1 MTNPPDRHA
10 ILKALNAFA
19 PPAPLRS
26 PTLALF
32 ATLGYR
38 SSRTLVIDPPTAA
51 GLQALFAIRLDP
63 QRALTAEW
71 DAVEFLFQLTDAE
84 MQALGAQQPLPFDS
98 TQPVDDTRM
107 QSYLFLAI
115 RLRAAHYSRTALAG
129 ITREIN
135 RHFPMPLLVLFQHGA
150 TLTIAIINRRMH
162 RHHAARDVLQ
172 KVTLIKDID
181 VGQPHRAHLDILYDL
196 AWPVLA
202 HEQPPRNFVE
212 LQHAWERVLSS
223 SELNKRFY
231 REIADWYFW
240 ATQQVVFPPGGEPD
254 AEQRNA
260 IAIIRL
266 ITRLIFVWFL
276 KEKGLVPADLF
287 NEHKLSALL
296 KDFSPDASSYYR
308 AILQNLFFATL
319 NQEMGQRAFRT
330 RRSDGRDQHR
340 LVTNLYRY
348 EDYFQAGGAEQL
360 LALMQPI
367 PFLNGGLFECLDH
380 EDEQRQVVRIDGFSD
395 EPKNPLVVPNRL
407 FFGAEQAVDLHRFY
421 GTSGRPQQVRGLI
434 HIFNRYKFTVTENT
448 PIEEE
453 IALDPELLG
462 QVFENLLAA
471 YNPETGATA
480 RKQTGAFYTPREIVN
495 YMVDEAL
502 LAYLGQHLCQAA
514 PQPSGQDAPAPD
526 TLTRR
531 LRHLL
536 SYTDEPPQFGPDETN
551 TLLMAIDQVKI
562 LDPACGSGAFPMGVL
577 QKLVFLLG
585 KLDPGNQRWKQRQ
598 IDNLEEDMRKAG
610 RIQDAQVR
618 ENALDL
624 LEQKRDA
631 IERAFAYDALDY
643 ARKLYLIQNCIYGVD
658 IQPIAVQIAKL
669 RCFIALIVDQQTDE
683 QLENRGILA
692 LPNLETRFVAA
703 NTLLGMAVSQG
714 ALRSQA
720 VLRLEQELATVRQ
733 RHFDARTP
741 RTKRKYR
748 DEDRRIRQQI
758 GVELKQD
765 GVPGAT
771 ADLLARWDPYDQ
783 NASAEFFDPGWMFSI
798 EGGFD
803 IVLGNPP
810 YVRHEQIRDQKP
822 RLKERYTCYTGTA
835 DLYVYFYE
843 RGLQLLNPG
852 GVLSYIS
859 SNKYFRAG
867 YGKKLR
873 HYLASKTSIE
883 QLIDFGDAPIFTAIA
898 YPSIIIARKTA
909 PNANQTRTLTWTP
922 GQPLDEF
929 VQVWR
934 AHSFL
939 LAQQELQADGWQLE
953 APAVLR
959 LLDKL
964 RNAGTPLG
972 EYVRGRL
979 YYGIK
984 TGLNEAFVVDRA
996 TRDQLIAAHPSSA
1009 EVLKPYLRGRDV
1021 KRWCVESPDLWLIFI
1036 PWHFPLHADTTITG
1050 ASKEA
1055 EQAFERHYPV
1065 IYDHLHKFQKEL
1077 SARNKTETGVRY
1089 EWYAL
1094 QRCAA
1099 TYWQEFEQP
1108 KIVIPAI
1115 IRNVAYAPDFDTCF
1129 SNDKTSICV
1138 TTDISYLLGLL
1149 NSQVLWWFMQQIAA
1163 TKQGGFYEFKPMYV
1177 SRLPIP
1183 TIDADAKKPIETLVE
1198 RILATKRSD
1207 PRADVSGL
1215 EAEIDAH
1222 VYRLYGLTP
1231 EEIALV
1237 EG

>member
-1 MTNPPDRHA
+1 MSNPPDRHA
-10 ILKALNAFA
+10 ILRALQAFA
-19 PPAPLRS
+19 PPAALRPS
-26 PTLALF
+26 ALALF

-38 SSRTLVIDPPTAA
+38 SPKTLEFHPPTAA
-51 GLQALFAIRLDP
+51 GLQALFDLRLDP

-71 DAVEFLFQLTDAE
+71 DAVELLFQLTDEE
-84 MQALGAQQPLPFDS
+84 MQATGGQQLLPFDS
-98 TQPVDDTRM
+98 TQPVDNARIE
-107 QSYLFLAI
+107 SYLFVAI
-115 RLRAAHYSRTALAG
+115 RLHGDHYTRTTLAG
-129 ITREIN
+129 ITRELN
-135 RHFPMPLLVLFQHGA
+135 RHFPMPLLVLFQHGS

-162 RHHAARDVLQ
+162 QLHTARDVLQ

-202 HEQPPRNFVE
+202 HEQPPGNFVA
-212 LQHAWERVLSS
+212 LQRAWERVLSS
-223 SELNKRFY
+223 AELNKRFY

-240 ATQQVVFPPGGEPD
+240 ATQQVTFPDGGEPD
-254 AEQRNA
+254 AERRNA
-260 IAIIRL
+260 IALIRL

-296 KDFSPDASSYYR
+296 NDFSPDVSSYYR

-319 NQEMGQRAFRT
+319 NQEMGQRAFRS
-330 RRSDGRDQHR
+330 RRSGGRDQHR

-348 EDYFQAGGAEQL
+348 QASFQDGADEQL
-360 LALMQPI
+360 LALMRHI
-367 PFLNGGLFECLDH
+367 PFLNGGLFECLDY
-380 EDEQRQVVRIDGFSD
+380 EDEQQQVVRIDGFSD

-407 FFGAEQAVDLHRFY
+407 FFGTEQAVDLHHFY
-421 GTSGRPQQVRGLI
+421 GTSGHPQHVRGLI
-434 HIFNRYKFTVTENT
+434 HILQRYKFTVTENT

-480 RKQTGAFYTPREIVN
+480 RKQTGSFYTPREIVN

-502 LAYLGQHLCQAA
+502 LAYLEQQLRQAA
-514 PQPSGQDAPAPD
+514 PPLPGQDAPAPD
-526 TLTRR
+526 TLPER

-536 SYTDEPPQFGPDETN
+536 TYTDEPPQFGPDETN
-551 TLLMAIDQVKI
+551 TLLLAIDQVQI

-643 ARKLYLIQNCIYGVD
+643 ARKLYLIQNSIYGVD

-669 RCFIALIVDQQTDE
+669 RCFIALIVDQQADDR
-683 QLENRGILA
+683 QENRGILA

-748 DEDRRIRQQI
+748 DEDRRLRQQI

-783 NASAEFFDPGWMFSI
+783 NTSADFFDPLWMFSL
-798 EGGFD
+798 EAGFD
-803 IVLGNPP
+803 LIIGNPP
-810 YVRHEQIRDQKP
+810 YVRHEQIRDLKP

-843 RGLQLLNPG
+843 RGLQLLNSG

-873 HYLASKTSIE
+873 NYLASKTSIA

-929 VQVWR
+929 VHVWK

-979 YYGIK
+979 YRGII

-1021 KRWCVESPDLWLIFI
+1021 KRWCVESPDLWLIFTRRGI
-1036 PWHFPLHADTTITG
+1036 NIQQYPAIYNHLKQY
-1050 ASKEA
+1050 KE
-1055 EQAFERHYPV
+1055 RLMP
-1065 IYDHLHKFQKEL
+1065 
-1077 SARNKTETGVRY
+1077 GVSGGRKPGSYQWY
-1089 EWYAL
+1089 EIQDNIA
-1094 QRCAA
+1094 
-1099 TYWQEFEQP
+1099 YWQEFEQP
-1108 KIVIPAI
+1108 KILYPDIYEHQSFTVDIDKFYCGNTCYFIP
-1115 IRNVAYAPDFDTCF
+1115 
-1129 SNDKTSICV
+1129 
-1138 TTDISYLLGLL
+1138 TTENWVCGLL
-1149 NSQVLWWFMQQIAA
+1149 NSQVIEWFYSLISNKVRGGYMRAFSDYMRQISIPPATPQQQQDI
-1163 TKQGGFYEFKPMYV
+1163 G
-1177 SRLPIP
+1177 
-1183 TIDADAKKPIETLVE
+1183 TLVE
-1198 RILATKRSD
+1198 RILAAKRTN

-1222 VYRLYGLTP
+1222 VYRLYGLTA
-1231 EEIALV
+1231 EEIAV
-1237 EG
+1237 VAGDPPP